1 MTLEEQTKLID
12 DLIRENSD
20 VTIKEFIELKCELEG
35 IQNAP
40 KAKVKKGPTVQEV
53 IDERERMLLDQPKPI
68 YKTRHDERK
77 YYHRFSFRR

>member
-20 VTIKEFIELKCELEG
+20 VTIKEFIDLKCELEA
-35 IQNAP
+35 IHNAP
-40 KAKVKKGPTVQEV
+40 QPKVKKGPTVHEV
-53 IDERERMLLDQPKPI
+53 IDERERMLLDQPKPV
-68 YKTRHDERK
+68 YKTTHDERK